1 MNTIGARIKSLRGP
15 QSQEEFASAFGVHK
29 NTLAR
34 WERNERQ
41 PDLEFLKKLAEAK
54 HVTLEWLILGEEL
67 QIGPEG
73 KGGAASLVLVPK
85 VRARLNAG
93 GGSLE
98 TGDEQEGRYAFRSPW
113 IHRKG
118 SVSSMVLMD
127 VSGDSMEP
135 EIRDGDTVLID
146 QAQRDVLSGKIYAIG
161 IEDTIVVKQLEK
173 LPGKLVLRSMN
184 QAYAPVE
191 IALPTENSTVRVIGR
206 VVWWCREAR

>member
-15 QSQEEFASAFGVHK
+15 QNQEEFAAAFGVHK

-41 PDLEFLKKLAEAK
+41 PDLEFLKKLAEEK
-54 HVTLEWLILGEEL
+54 RVTLEWLILGEEL
-67 QIGPEG
+67 QAGRTEG
-73 KGGAASLVLVPK
+73 VEASLVLVPK

-98 TGDEQEGRYAFRSPW
+98 TSDEEEGRYAFRSRW
-113 IHRKG
+113 IRRKG
-118 SVSSMVLMD
+118 SVPSMVLMD

-146 QAQRDVLSGKIYAIG
+146 QSQRDILSGKLYAIG

-173 LPGKLVLRSMN
+173 LPGKLVLRSVN
-184 QAYAPVE
+184 PTYAPIEVG
-191 IALPTENSTVRVIGR
+191 LPGENAAVRVIGR